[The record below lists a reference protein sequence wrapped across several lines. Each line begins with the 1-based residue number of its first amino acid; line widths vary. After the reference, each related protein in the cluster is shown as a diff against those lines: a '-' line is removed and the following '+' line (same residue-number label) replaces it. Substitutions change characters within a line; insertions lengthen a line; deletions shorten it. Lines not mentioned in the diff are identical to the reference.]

1 VGGPLLASVMRGVPD
16 RVCVALGQLLVL
28 TIKTGL
34 FVTSVAHRA
43 EARDEMWVAAVIQV
57 RLGLG

>member
-1 VGGPLLASVMRGVPD
+1 MRGVPD